1 MILHRSFALLLLATL
16 ITIFADIA
24 RAQDIPDYVRSE
36 ITTPALVGQGTY
48 RWFGLKIYDA
58 VLWGDGPAFRSDD
71 PLAGK
76 FVLELQYAR
85 DLQGS
90 KIADRSISEIRELRY
105 GNDSQHVD
113 WLRMMKRIFPDVSEG
128 TRLGGV
134 YDPDIG
140 ARFYLDGLLQGEIR
154 DPEFARA
161 FFSIWLDK
169 RTSDTGLRSKLLG
182 AET

>member
-1 MILHRSFALLLLATL
+1 MISRRSFALVLLATL
-16 ITIFADIA
+16 ITIFANIA
-24 RAQDIPDYVRSE
+24 RAQDVHDYVRSE
-36 ITTPALVGQGTY
+36 ITRPALVGQGSY

-58 VLWGDGPAFRSDD
+58 FLWGDGPAFRSDD

-76 FVLELQYAR
+76 LVLELEYAR

-90 KIADRSISEIRELRY
+90 KIADRSISEIRALRY
-105 GNDSQHVD
+105 GNDSQHDD
-113 WLRMMKRIFPDVSEG
+113 WLRMMKNIFPNVREG

-134 YDPDIG
+134 YEPDFG
-140 ARFYLDGLLQGEIR
+140 ARFYLDGRFKGEIR

-169 RTSDTGLRSKLLG
+169 RTSDARLRSKLLG